1 MNYNELMKSRGN
13 RNVRSQGEVEIILG
27 LAILRARF
35 T

>member
-1 MNYNELMKSRGN
+1 MKYNELTKSRGI
-13 RNVRSQGEVEIILG
+13 RNVGSQGEAKIILG

>member
-1 MNYNELMKSRGN
+1 MKSRGN
-13 RNVRSQGEVEIILG
+13 RNVGSQGEAEIILG

>member
-1 MNYNELMKSRGN
+1 MKSRGN
-13 RNVRSQGEVEIILG
+13 RNVESQGEAKIILG